1 MKSSSTIP
9 RAPCCSRCFL
19 CSHRGIRFWRAK
31 VCRAD
36 VDFSSDAPLRF
47 VLCIPVKSW
56 RGASATSALQRKPGQ
71 SRALQVLPGIIDF
84 NRRFDACG
92 KEIQEAQVDPREMQ
106 ERLDQTQS
114 RTDARLRQGR
124 VLADTKTVSA
134 WRDVVDVR
142 ARHLRNALNA
152 FGLFARTGPANR
164 SVSVRLA
171 SISPRWQSSVLVT

>member
-1 MKSSSTIP
+1 MKSASTIP
-9 RAPCCSRCFL
+9 RDARRLREFL
-19 CSHRGIRFWRAK
+19 CSRRGCRFWRPK
-31 VCRAD
+31 VFQAD
-36 VDFSSDAPLRF
+36 VDFSSDAPLHFLLR
-47 VLCIPVKSW
+47 IPAESW
-56 RGASATSALQRKPGQ
+56 RAAGAARNSQRKPGQ
-71 SRALQVLPGIIDF
+71 SRALQVLPGTIDF
-84 NRRFDACG
+84 HLWFDACCR
-92 KEIQEAQVDPREMQ
+92 EIHEVQVVPREMQ

-114 RTDARLRQGR
+114 RTHARLRQGR
-124 VLADTKTVSA
+124 VLSANKTASA